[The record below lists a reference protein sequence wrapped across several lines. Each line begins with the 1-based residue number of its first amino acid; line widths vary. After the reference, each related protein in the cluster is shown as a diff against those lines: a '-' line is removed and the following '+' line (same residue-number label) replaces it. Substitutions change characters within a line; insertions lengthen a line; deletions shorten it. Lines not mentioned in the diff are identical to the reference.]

1 VRRLSRRE
9 FMASAAAL
17 MSTAGATA
25 ARAAMDA
32 ATDVAGRRLTRWR
45 PGLLDIHHIATG
57 RGDSTLIVAP
67 DGTTILIDAGA
78 TMKPDAA
85 LLDARPDSSRR
96 PGEWIARY
104 VKRRLAETDRP
115 ALDAL
120 LVTHLHPDHIGAVGE
135 NTPLAASGQY
145 RLTGVT
151 DIAAAM
157 PVRRVIDSDFPD
169 YGYTPFEDTPAS
181 ENYVAFV
188 RDRVR
193 RGASVE
199 RFKVGDCGQMRLEHG
214 TSAVPF
220 EIRNLTAKGVVWSG
234 HGQETIDRFPPRDRL
249 PAKDLPNVNAGSTA
263 LRLSFGTFEYF
274 CGGDL
279 TDWADAGTRPW
290 MDALTPAA
298 EAAGR
303 VDVAVVPHHGLFD
316 ASGSAAVR
324 ALAARVWVIS
334 AWHASHPSITT
345 LERLFNERLFAGP
358 RSVYTTGLSP
368 AADLTQGRLTRKL
381 ASREGHVVIRV
392 AADGRSYQVVVTS
405 NADEADQVRQ
415 VSEQIW

>member
-1 VRRLSRRE
+1 MSI
-9 FMASAAAL
+9 AGAAL
-17 MSTAGATA
+17 
-25 ARAAMDA
+25 RA
-32 ATDVAGRRLTRWR
+32 ATDTATDVVGRHLIRWR

-85 LLDARPDSSRR
+85 LLDARPDPSRR

-104 VKRRLAETDRP
+104 VKRRLADTSRP
-115 ALDAL
+115 ALDTL
-120 LVTHLHPDHIGAVGE
+120 LVTHLHPDHIGAIGD

-151 DIAAAM
+151 DVAAVL

-169 YGYTPFEDTPAS
+169 YGFPPFEDTPAS

-199 RFKVGDCGQMRLEHG
+199 RFNVGSSAQIRLDHG
-214 TSAVPF
+214 ASGIPF
-220 EIRNLTAKGVVWSG
+220 EVRNLAAKGVVWSG
-234 HGQETIDRFPPRDRL
+234 HEQETIDHFPLRDQL
-249 PAKDLPNVNAGSTA
+249 AAKDLPNVNAGSIA
-263 LRLSFGTFEYF
+263 LRLSFGSFGYF

-279 TDWADAGTRPW
+279 TDWADAGARPW

-303 VDVAVVPHHGLFD
+303 VDVAVAPHHGLFD
-316 ASGSAAVR
+316 ASGSAMVR

-392 AADGRSYQVVVTS
+392 AADGKSYRVVVTS
-405 NADEADQVRQ
+405 NADEADRVRQ
-415 VSEQIW
+415 VSERMMCL